1 MDFDSAGA
9 RPVDHAVRG
18 GASSARPTRGTPGSR
33 GMVEPL
39 EPRHALRCERTV
51 CVSRREGGVTSR
63 DVGPS
68 RCRWDAC
75 CTRLLLRRSR
85 RASASAVAG
94 RARRALPVVAP
105 EGRGV
110 RRRYSTAPSA
120 AWKTSRRVRGACA
133 SPVVGLAVNMMTK
146 RNVLQIVA
154 RAAGACVAGGP
165 ILSHY
170 ARNTGRVADGS
181 IGEGEQMRRA
191 AADLAERGIK
201 RATGRCRGSLG

>member
-1 MDFDSAGA
+1 
-9 RPVDHAVRG
+9 
-18 GASSARPTRGTPGSR
+18 
-33 GMVEPL
+33 
-39 EPRHALRCERTV
+39 
-51 CVSRREGGVTSR
+51 
-63 DVGPS
+63 
-68 RCRWDAC
+68 
-75 CTRLLLRRSR
+75 
-85 RASASAVAG
+85 
-94 RARRALPVVAP
+94 
-105 EGRGV
+105 
-110 RRRYSTAPSA
+110 
-120 AWKTSRRVRGACA
+120 VRGACA